1 MSVNQLTVN
10 QAATVFNEIVHQ
22 ATGQTNLKVTDT
34 SSFVSAA
41 TTVLLTGY
49 DKLLTAMSQVLTRT
63 IFSIRP
69 YNAKFA
75 GLRAS
80 PERFG
85 NHTRKVNYIDDD
97 FEDSPAF
104 ELQQG
109 QSIDMYTVNKP
120 RVVQTNFYGF
130 NTYAKHKT
138 FYDNQLDMALRN
150 PEEWAQFFNGVMV
163 NINSQI
169 EQVHE
174 NVARATIANFIGG
187 VNVANTSC
195 VVHLLTEY
203 NTLTGQELTVNDIYK
218 SDNFIAFVRWLYARI
233 EVFSNRLTE
242 RTQLWH
248 VNIEGNEVK
257 RHTPKNK
264 QKVYLFNDFMSQAR
278 TMVLSDL
285 FQRDSMKMVDYEGV
299 NFWQSIDS
307 PDSIDVTP
315 VYTKAEDGTLVTGIE
330 QKINKVLGVIF
341 DEEAIGF
348 MPKNQAMG
356 ATPHNVAGRYTNL
369 WWHWDEC
376 YYNDFTENGIVLLL
390 D

>member
-41 TTVLLTGY
+41 TTVLLAGY

-63 IFSIRP
+63 IFSVRP

-75 GLRAS
+75 GLRAG
-80 PERFG
+80 PQRFG
-85 NHTRKVNYIDDD
+85 NHTRKVNYLDDD

-104 ELQQG
+104 KLQQG

-138 FYDNQLDMALRN
+138 FYDNQLDMSLRTLD
-150 PEEWAQFFNGVMV
+150 EWAEFFNGVMV

-187 VNVANTSC
+187 INVANSSC

-315 VYTKAEDGTLVTGIE
+315 VYTNAADGTLVTGSE

-341 DEEAIGF
+341 DEEAMGF
-348 MPKNQAMG
+348 VPKNQAMG

>member
-49 DKLLTAMSQVLTRT
+49 DTLLTAISQVLSRT
-63 IFSIRP
+63 IFSARP
-69 YNAKFA
+69 YDAKFK
-75 GLRAS
+75 GLMVT

-85 NHTRKVNYIDDD
+85 NHTRKINYIDDD
-97 FEDSPAF
+97 FVDSDAF
-104 ELQQG
+104 KLENG
-109 QSIDMYTVNKP
+109 KSVDMFKVNKP

-130 NTYAKHKT
+130 NTYSKYKT
-138 FYDNQLDMALRN
+138 IYDEQLDMSLQGL
-150 PEEWAQFFNGVMV
+150 EDWAQFLNGLMV
-163 NINSQI
+163 TINNQI

-187 VNVANTSC
+187 INIANPTC

-203 NTLTGQELTVNDIYK
+203 NTLTGQTLEVNDIYK
-218 SDNFIAFVRWLYARI
+218 SDNFIAFVRWLYSRI
-233 EVFSNRLTE
+233 EVISNRLTE

-248 VNIEGNEVK
+248 VNIDGNVIN
-257 RHTPKNK
+257 RHTPKSK
-264 QKVYLFNDFMSQAR
+264 QKVYLYNDFMAQAR

-285 FQRDSMKMVDYEGV
+285 FQKDSMKMVDYEAI

-307 PDSIDVTP
+307 PDEIDVTP
-315 VYTKAEDGTLVTGIE
+315 VYTKAADGTLVTGEE
-330 QKINKVLGVIF
+330 QQINKVLGVIF
-341 DEEAIGF
+341 DEEAIGIC
-348 MPKNQAMG
+348 PKSQRMS
-356 ATPHNVAGRYTNL
+356 ATPYNSAGGYTNL
-369 WWHWDEC
+369 WWRWNEQ
-376 YYNDFTENGIVLLL
+376 YYNDFTENGVVLLL

>member
-49 DKLLTAMSQVLTRT
+49 DKLLAAMSQVLTRT

-85 NHTRKVNYIDDD
+85 NHTRKVNYLDDD

-187 VNVANTSC
+187 VNVANHSC

-218 SDNFIAFVRWLYARI
+218 SDSFIAFVRWLYARI

-248 VNIEGNEVK
+248 VNIVGNEVK

-299 NFWQSIDS
+299 NFWQAIDS

-315 VYTKAEDGTLVTGIE
+315 VYTNAEDGTLVTGAE

-341 DEEAIGF
+341 DEEALGF
-348 MPKNQAMG
+348 IPKNQAMG

>member
-75 GLRAS
+75 GLRAG

-85 NHTRKVNYIDDD
+85 NHTRKVNYLDDD

-187 VNVANTSC
+187 VNVANSSC

-248 VNIEGNEVK
+248 VNIVGNEVK
-257 RHTPKNK
+257 RHTPKEK

-315 VYTKAEDGTLVTGIE
+315 VYTKAADGTLVTGAE
-330 QKINKVLGVIF
+330 QTINKVLGVIF
-341 DEEAIGF
+341 DEEAMGF
-348 MPKNQAMG
+348 IPKNQAMG

>member
-49 DKLLTAMSQVLTRT
+49 DKLLTSMSQVLTRT

-85 NHTRKVNYIDDD
+85 NHTRKVNYLDDD

-187 VNVANTSC
+187 INVANQSC

-203 NTLTGQELTVNDIYK
+203 NTLTGQTLTVNDIYK

-248 VNIEGNEVK
+248 VNIKGNEVK
-257 RHTPKNK
+257 RNTPKNK

-315 VYTKAEDGTLVTGIE
+315 VYTNAEDGTLVTGEE
-330 QKINKVLGVIF
+330 QNINKVLGVIF

-348 MPKNQAMG
+348 IPKNQAMG